1 MPLTRSSKARSTTLR
16 LSLLITLLAGLL
28 FSGCG
33 PTIYTSN
40 VLSASRSV
48 EAARHVGAA
57 THAPYEFY
65 FAEEHLKKAREE
77 ASESNY
83 EAAIEYAK
91 VAKEYSEKAR
101 ERARAQMRESG
112 R

>member
-1 MPLTRSSKARSTTLR
+1 MPLTRPIKARSAPL
-16 LSLLITLLAGLL
+16 LISLLTALL

-48 EAARHVGAA
+48 EAARHVDAA
-57 THAPYEFY
+57 THAPYEY
-65 FAEEHLKKAREE
+65 YYAEEHLKKAREE

-83 EAAIEYAK
+83 EAAIEYAR

-101 ERARAQMRESG
+101 DRARAQMRESG

>member
-1 MPLTRSSKARSTTLR
+1 MPLTRPIRARSV
-16 LSLLITLLAGLL
+16 TLLLFLLSALL

-48 EAARHVGAA
+48 EAARHVDAA
-57 THAPYEFY
+57 THAPYEYY

-77 ASESNY
+77 ASEANY
-83 EAAIEYAK
+83 EAAIIYAR

-101 ERARAQMRESG
+101 ERARAQLRESG